1 VATADETD
9 PIPDGQPPEPAL
21 PALRPGPAVLDA
33 DSWEEH
39 GGPEPIVETYEGR
52 RRAASTSIRTWV
64 ILAAV
69 LLGLG
74 AVVAIPLALVA
85 GRDRPGATA
94 VDATRSSGPSSA
106 DETTPGAGLVPAT
119 GALPK
124 APPTTTPA
132 PRPPAS
138 TTTRTSAAG
147 FAVTL
152 EAEGPGTVLSG
163 SAWSDTYAGASGG
176 RIVRNVGKWDA
187 NPGSVTF
194 SVTLPSAG
202 SYVITMWYVHIDGEP
217 TRSAQIT
224 VSGAAPVTRSFTGSA
239 TCCESAALAPISLAA
254 GAHTVTIANP
264 TDHAPS
270 IDKIAIARA

>member
-1 VATADETD
+1 
-9 PIPDGQPPEPAL
+9 
-21 PALRPGPAVLDA
+21 VLDA

-39 GGPEPIVETYEGR
+39 GAPEPIVETYEGR
-52 RRAASTSIRTWV
+52 RRAASTSVRTWV
-64 ILAAV
+64 VLAAV

-74 AVVAIPLALVA
+74 AVVAIPLALLA
-85 GRDRPGATA
+85 GRDRPDATA
-94 VDATRSSGPSSA
+94 AETARASAPASA

-132 PRPPAS
+132 PRPPRS
-138 TTTRTSAAG
+138 TTTLTTTTRASAAA

-152 EAEGPGTVLSG
+152 EAEGPGTDLSG

-176 RIVRNVGKWDA
+176 RIVRNVGQWDA
-187 NPGSVTF
+187 SPGSVTF

-202 SYVITMWYVHIDGEP
+202 SYVITIWYVHLDGEQ
-217 TRSAQIT
+217 TRSAQIS
-224 VSGAAPVTRSFTGSA
+224 VSGAAPVTRSFTGSS
-239 TCCESAALAPISLAA
+239 TCCQSAALAPISLAE

-264 TDHAPS
+264 TGHAPS